1 MTQKFLYLQ
10 CRVTLED
17 LCSVFNG
24 LQCSRVAA
32 FSVYLICYIPL
43 VNVFFF
49 VLVDNRHIVFFFFTC
64 IMNSDK
70 QLVPWKCTA

>member
-49 VLVDNRHIVFFFFTC
+49 
-64 IMNSDK
+64 
-70 QLVPWKCTA
+70 CTS